1 MAGKQYSSSLVQ
13 TLPDA
18 CIVDVTPPTFG
29 GITSLV
35 PQGNG
40 SLKAMWSAA
49 TDAIG
54 PISYD
59 VYIAAGVVNAATL
72 FQNAN
77 IVSAKKSAL
86 QALIY
91 SLADETTYLGINQ
104 TYTVGVRARDGVGN
118 QSSNTQL
125 LTAQSSGVLPDC
137 LVAAAASLA
146 STSAE
151 MTSTSQQMSD
161 TAESI
166 HNDAQRLSSIGSAC
180 SVSLKVS
187 NTNNLTGKVQ
197 KAPKITLKITKAV
210 EIDC

>member
-18 CIVDVTPPTFG
+18 CIIDVTPPVFA
-29 GITSLV
+29 GISSLI

-40 SLKAMWSAA
+40 SLKAIWAAA

-54 PISYD
+54 PITYD
-59 VYIAAGVVNAATL
+59 VYIAAGSVNAATL
-72 FQNAN
+72 FQAAN
-77 IVSAKKSAL
+77 IVSSKKSL

-91 SLADETTYLGINQ
+91 TLADETTYLGINQ

-118 QSSNTQL
+118 QSSNVQL

-146 STSAE
+146 ATSAEMNSTSAE
-151 MTSTSQQMSD
+151 MD
-161 TAESI
+161 ATAASI
-166 HNDAQRLSSIGSAC
+166 ANDAQRLSAIGS
-180 SVSLKVS
+180 SSTIKLKVS
-187 NTNNLTGKVQ
+187 NTNSIKGSIQV
-197 KAPKITLKITKAV
+197 APKVTLKITKAT
-210 EIDC
+210 EINC